1 MFATNQTGH
10 DTSMDQTTNVP
21 HGHNSPSPYDV
32 QTSFAL
38 DDLNQDSQ
46 LATDRGDHSSIKNRI
61 GEAKHGS
68 G

>member
-1 MFATNQTGH
+1 
-10 DTSMDQTTNVP
+10 MDQTSDAL
-21 HGHNSPSPYDV
+21 HGPNSRSPYDV

-46 LATDRGDHSSIKNRI
+46 MVTERGEQSVVKSRI